1 MSASF
6 CGLSVGTFIAA
17 TDCIFSV
24 AERFTMDIDAVQKE
38 SAQKNNS
45 VPVSINDKL
54 AEKKRSIRALK
65 RVLIAKAEVR
75 RLRALT
81 QAKCVGSRR

>member
-1 MSASF
+1 LLHPDAFSA
-6 CGLSVGTFIAA
+6 
-17 TDCIFSV
+17 
-24 AERFTMDIDAVQKE
+24 AERFAMGID
-38 SAQKNNS
+38 SAKKINS
-45 VPVSINDKL
+45 ATDSADDKL

-81 QAKCVGSRR
+81 KSKCVGSRR

>member
-1 MSASF
+1 MFVAAFRSF
-6 CGLSVGTFIAA
+6 FGHECIA
-17 TDCIFSV
+17 
-24 AERFTMDIDAVQKE
+24 MDVDL
-38 SAQKNNS
+38 AQKKT
-45 VPVSINDKL
+45 PPPPPANDKL
-54 AEKKRSIRALK
+54 TEKKRSVRALK

>member
-1 MSASF
+1 MGIDSSKKNDSAP
-6 CGLSVGTFIAA
+6 
-17 TDCIFSV
+17 D
-24 AERFTMDIDAVQKE
+24 
-38 SAQKNNS
+38 SANG
-45 VPVSINDKL
+45 KL

-81 QAKCVGSRR
+81 KSKCVGSRR

>member
-1 MSASF
+1 MGIDSSKKNDSAP
-6 CGLSVGTFIAA
+6 
-17 TDCIFSV
+17 D
-24 AERFTMDIDAVQKE
+24 
-38 SAQKNNS
+38 SA
-45 VPVSINDKL
+45 NDKL

-81 QAKCVGSRR
+81 KSKCVGSRR